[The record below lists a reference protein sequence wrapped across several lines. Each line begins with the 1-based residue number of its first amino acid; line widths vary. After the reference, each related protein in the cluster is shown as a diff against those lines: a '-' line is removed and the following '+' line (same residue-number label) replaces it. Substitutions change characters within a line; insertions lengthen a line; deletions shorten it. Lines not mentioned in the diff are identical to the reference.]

1 MALLTVEIPE
11 RLLAKLKRTGR
22 PAQEV
27 IVEALEETL
36 NHEAVDEEI
45 ASLSPAAQAL
55 DQGEHEGSS
64 THRRRAHKPEAEDLP
79 HEEVVRRL
87 IEAGFVRR
95 PEEYDS
101 PANREWLGLSEE
113 ERQLRIKETE
123 NVYFSDA
130 VIRNR
135 KRLETDVP
143 REEVVRRL
151 LAAGLIR
158 EPGSWDNEYA
168 RAWRDLPDEEKQRHI
183 QEMNEMF
190 FSDSPAS
197 RFIIENRR

>member
-87 IEAGFVRR
+87 SKQDLSADRRNMIVRLTVSGLGYQR
-95 PEEYDS
+95 KN
-101 PANREWLGLSEE
+101 ANCVSKRRKMSISLML
-113 ERQLRIKETE
+113 LFATE
-123 NVYFSDA
+123 NDLKPMCHV
-130 VIRNR
+130 R
-135 KRLETDVP
+135 KSYGGFWLR
-143 REEVVRRL
+143 
-151 LAAGLIR
+151 G
-158 EPGSWDNEYA
+158 
-168 RAWRDLPDEEKQRHI
+168 
-183 QEMNEMF
+183 
-190 FSDSPAS
+190 
-197 RFIIENRR
+197 